1 MLGDDLGG
9 EIDVRWP
16 MLGIVVDGPAGRRAR
31 TAMII
36 TRFDGHATV
45 HASR

>member
-1 MLGDDLGG
+1 
-9 EIDVRWP
+9 